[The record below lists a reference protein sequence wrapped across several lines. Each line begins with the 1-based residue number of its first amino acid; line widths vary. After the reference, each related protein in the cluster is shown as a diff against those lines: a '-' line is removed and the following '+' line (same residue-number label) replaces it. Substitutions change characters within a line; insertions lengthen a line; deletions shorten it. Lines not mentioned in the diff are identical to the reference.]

1 MADTPVFAM
10 DRQRPQAPR

>member
-1 MADTPVFAM
+1 MAGAPAFAM

>member
-1 MADTPVFAM
+1 MADAPVFAM